1 MQLRVGVILW
11 PIDPWV
17 ESREQWRA
25 AEDLGFDNAWVY
37 DHVAWRGITPWHDG
51 YTTLAAA
58 AVETSRIRI
67 GTLVTSP
74 NFRHPLTAAIAAKT
88 IDDLSGG
95 RLELGIGAGGIT
107 RRSDAG
113 ILDDAQPSP
122 KERADRLAEWVEL
135 MDRLLTGPRTTY
147 EGRFWSVHDAITEPG
162 CVQRPR
168 VPFAIAGVGPR
179 AMGLAVRH
187 ADTWVTQG
195 ANHGSPLSCFEAV
208 RQQLSRLDELSA
220 AEGRTLRKLLR
231 TGDPDEPWLESIEAY
246 RDLAG
251 RYAELGITDIALHWP
266 HERNPFGRNPAG
278 ERKVLEQIAA
288 EHAG

>member
-1 MQLRVGVILW
+1 MHMRVGVILW
-11 PIDPWV
+11 PIDPWP
-17 ESREQWRA
+17 ETRRQWRA

-51 YTTLAAA
+51 YATLAAA

-74 NFRHPLTAAIAAKT
+74 NFRHPLAAAIAAKT

-113 ILDDAQPSP
+113 ILDDVQPPP
-122 KERADRLAEWVEL
+122 KERADRLAEWVDL

-179 AMGLAVRH
+179 AMRLAVRY

-195 ANHGSPLSCFEAV
+195 ANHGASLTCFEAV
-208 RQQLSRLDELSA
+208 RQQLARLDELCA
-220 AEGRTLRKLLR
+220 AEGRTLRRLLR

-246 RDLAG
+246 RDLSG
-251 RYAELGITDIALHWP
+251 RYAELGITDLALHWP
-266 HERNPFGRNPAG
+266 HERSPFGRDP
-278 ERKVLEQIAA
+278 ERELKVIEQIAA
-288 EHAG
+288 ERTV

>member
-1 MQLRVGVILW
+1 MHLRVGVILW
-11 PIDPWV
+11 PIGSWP
-17 ESREQWRA
+17 ETRRQWRA

-113 ILDDAQPSP
+113 ILDDAQPPP
-122 KERADRLAEWVEL
+122 KERADRLAEWVQL

-147 EGRFWSVHDAITEPG
+147 EGRFWSVHDAVTEPG

-179 AMGLAVRH
+179 AMRLAVRY

-195 ANHGSPLSCFEAV
+195 ANHGDSLTCFEAV
-208 RQQLSRLDELSA
+208 RGQLARLDESCA
-220 AEGRTLRKLLR
+220 AEGRTLRRLLR
-231 TGDPDEPWLESIEAY
+231 TGAPEEPWLESIEAY

-251 RYAELGITDIALHWP
+251 RYAELGITDLALHWP
-266 HERNPFGRNPAG
+266 HERNPFGRDPAR
-278 ERKVLEQIAA
+278 EREVLEQIAA
-288 EHAG
+288 ERTG